1 MNPGNCSRNVGPKLS
16 SIGVGVWSDSLS
28 ISSESYTNPLSNSV
42 VIPPFP
48 TIDTHAS
55 TQKFPY
61 TVPTDSFNP
70 SSTNFI
76 VDLQQKGF
84 GEYITLKK
92 GKSYGHANVSMNA
105 FSTMVNQALPM
116 VLVSLLR
123 AVWIAGTLPIVIASI
138 PSSKVDAFRELLL
151 KLSRRGKVMESS
163 SKFSLRKSHSSLNYT
178 YGIWKSVFLLLLMEA
193 QVLRRLFESIYVFKY
208 SPSARMHIAGYLTG
222 LIFYTAAPLSLCC
235 TYFLDV
241 FKFIA
246 NMFVEFVVKGK
257 DRMQVIEFD
266 LWGLVN
272 PFIQLKW
279 YVWIGAAFFFW
290 GWIHQ
295 QRCHAILGSL
305 RENDQKVNDYA
316 IPHGDWFKYVSS
328 PHYLAEI
335 VANLAFA
342 AAETQRWYLRKFDNY
357 PRNRCAII
365 PFVY

>member
-1 MNPGNCSRNVGPKLS
+1 
-16 SIGVGVWSDSLS
+16 
-28 ISSESYTNPLSNSV
+28 
-42 VIPPFP
+42 
-48 TIDTHAS
+48 
-55 TQKFPY
+55 
-61 TVPTDSFNP
+61 
-70 SSTNFI
+70 
-76 VDLQQKGF
+76 
-84 GEYITLKK
+84 
-92 GKSYGHANVSMNA
+92 MNA

-116 VLVSLLR
+116 VLISLLR

-163 SKFSLRKSHSSLNYT
+163 SKKLSVPQKFFCHFYILAVIWTSFLLVATWLYAYKTAPTVSESVLYSSIASHLTGISHEFSLRKSHSSLNYT

-335 VANLAFA
+335 VIYGGLVIASGFSDITMWLLFGFVVANLAFA

>member
-1 MNPGNCSRNVGPKLS
+1 M
-16 SIGVGVWSDSLS
+16 I
-28 ISSESYTNPLSNSV
+28 
-42 VIPPFP
+42 
-48 TIDTHAS
+48 
-55 TQKFPY
+55 
-61 TVPTDSFNP
+61 
-70 SSTNFI
+70 
-76 VDLQQKGF
+76 
-84 GEYITLKK
+84 
-92 GKSYGHANVSMNA
+92 
-105 FSTMVNQALPM
+105 NQALPM

-163 SKFSLRKSHSSLNYT
+163 SKKLSVPQKFFCHFYILAVTWTSFLLVATWLYAYKTAPTVSEPVLYSSIASHLTGISHEFSLRKSHSSLNYT
-178 YGIWKSVFLLLLMEA
+178 YGIWKSVFLLLLMET

-235 TYFLDV
+235 TYVLDV
-241 FKFIA
+241 FEFVA
-246 NMFVEFVVKGK
+246 NIFVEFVVKGK

-295 QRCHAILGSL
+295 QRCHAILGL
-305 RENDQKVNDYA
+305 FKENDQKVNDYA

-335 VANLAFA
+335 VIYGGLVIASGFSDITIWLLFGFVVTNLAFA